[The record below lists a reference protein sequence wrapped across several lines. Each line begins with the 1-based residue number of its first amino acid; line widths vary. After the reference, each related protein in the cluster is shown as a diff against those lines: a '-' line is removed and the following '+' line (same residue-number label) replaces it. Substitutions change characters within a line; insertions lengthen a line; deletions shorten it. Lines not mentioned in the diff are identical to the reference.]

1 VTVKTL
7 VPDRR
12 AALKAKHRQ
21 AILDAADALIAER
34 GAPRFSVDELAERA
48 DVSRRTVFNHFSSL
62 DEVVMT
68 ACTRVLTGAVDE
80 FRAATAATP
89 VGDGSRASLFAEIIQ
104 AMQGI
109 DLPAVVSYLWGVL
122 GDDGGDPRSHSLI
135 QDVFTRVTEQLSIEM
150 AERSPATDPLEAEVL
165 VSSLMNGI
173 AVVARHWITRTGA
186 VVDADSRDV
195 WADLLD
201 RVTTSIRA
209 GYGPPPAGARTP
221 AVDAAPSAAE
231 TPAAGPTEPDP
242 TTP

>member
-1 VTVKTL
+1 MTVKSL

-21 AILDAADALIAER
+21 DIVDAADALIAER

-80 FRAATAATP
+80 FRAATAAAP

-104 AMQGI
+104 AMQVI
-109 DLPAVVSYLWGVL
+109 DLPAVVAYLWGVL
-122 GDDGGDPRSHSLI
+122 GDDGSDPRSHSLI
-135 QDVFTRVTEQLSIEM
+135 QDVFTRVTEQLSIET

-173 AVVARHWITRTGA
+173 AVVARHWIVRTGA
-186 VVDADSRDV
+186 VVDDDSRAV

-201 RVTTSIRA
+201 RMVTSIRT
-209 GYGPPPAGARTP
+209 GYGP
-221 AVDAAPSAAE
+221 E
-231 TPAAGPTEPDP
+231 P

>member
-1 VTVKTL
+1 MKSL

-21 AILDAADALIAER
+21 AIVDAADALIAER

-48 DVSRRTVFNHFSSL
+48 DVSRRTVFNHFASL
-62 DEVVMT
+62 DDVVMT

-89 VGDGSRASLFAEIIQ
+89 VGDGTRASLFSEIIA

-122 GDDGGDPRSHSLI
+122 GDDGSDPRSHSLI
-135 QDVFTRVTEQLSIEM
+135 QDVFTRVTEQLSVEM
-150 AERSPATDPLEAEVL
+150 AQRSPATDPFEAEIL

-173 AVVARHWITRTGA
+173 SVVARHWIERTGA
-186 VVDADSRDV
+186 VVDPSSRAV
-195 WADLLD
+195 WDDLLD
-201 RVTTSIRA
+201 RMTTNVRA
-209 GYGPPPAGARTP
+209 GYGPS
-221 AVDAAPSAAE
+221 D
-231 TPAAGPTEPDP
+231 
-242 TTP
+242 

>member
-1 VTVKTL
+1 MTVKTL

-21 AILDAADALIAER
+21 AIVDAADALIAER

-62 DEVVMT
+62 DDVVMT
-68 ACTRVLTGAVDE
+68 ACARVLTGAVDE

-89 VGDGSRASLFAEIIQ
+89 VGDGSRASLFVEMIQ
-104 AMQGI
+104 AMQSI

-122 GDDGGDPRSHSLI
+122 GDGSDPRSHGLM
-135 QDVFTRVTEQLSIEM
+135 QDVFARVTEQLSIEM

-186 VVDADSRDV
+186 IVDADSRDV

-201 RVTTSIRA
+201 RMTTSVRT
-209 GYGPPPAGARTP
+209 GYGPPPTA
-221 AVDAAPSAAE
+221 
-231 TPAAGPTEPDP
+231 TPAAAASAEPDP

>member
-150 AERSPATDPLEAEVL
+150 AERSPATDPLE
-165 VSSLMNGI
+165 
-173 AVVARHWITRTGA
+173 VVARHWITRTGA

-231 TPAAGPTEPDP
+231 TPAAGPTGPDP